1 MRLIHCSGGTWML
14 VEMDCAETPLD
25 AIRPALTVSRAAQR
39 ARHGDEIG
47 KTSRDFPILQR

>member
-1 MRLIHCSGGTWML
+1 ML

-25 AIRPALTVSRAAQR
+25 AIRPALTVSRAAQM